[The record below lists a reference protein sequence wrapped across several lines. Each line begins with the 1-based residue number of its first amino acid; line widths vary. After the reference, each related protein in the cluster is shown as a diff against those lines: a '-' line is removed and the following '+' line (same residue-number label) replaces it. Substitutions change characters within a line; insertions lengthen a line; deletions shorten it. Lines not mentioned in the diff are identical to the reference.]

1 MFTSHRLS
9 KLACTAVVAVGLGF
23 ATVAT
28 AATASA
34 SSSDDTFLS
43 DISSA
48 GIQYDSA
55 RSVIAEAH
63 TVCSALDD
71 GSDPTSAHDENSI
84 LNNMSDQQVQMFV
97 AASAEA
103 FCPEHLAYA

>member
-9 KLACTAVVAVGLGF
+9 KLACTAVVAVGLGL

-63 TVCSALDD
+63 TVCSELDD
-71 GSDPTSAHDENSI
+71 GSDPTSTHDENSI

-103 FCPEHLAYA
+103 YCPEHLAYA